1 MKKKYKVSGTKLKV
15 KNVSGTKEQSCA
27 CRSWIRHWKRYS
39 KKPGEK
45 CSVATCASTGTIL
58 GGHVRRAKSKKDQK
72 IFIVPLCDACNN
84 DGGTLTLRSKTRRVF
99 ADIAECRIH

>member
-27 CRSWIRHWKRYS
+27 CGSWIRHWKRYS
-39 KKPGEK
+39 KKPVEK
-45 CSVATCASTGTIL
+45 CSVATCASAGTIL

-84 DGGTLTLRSKTRRVF
+84 DGGTLTL
-99 ADIAECRIH
+99 